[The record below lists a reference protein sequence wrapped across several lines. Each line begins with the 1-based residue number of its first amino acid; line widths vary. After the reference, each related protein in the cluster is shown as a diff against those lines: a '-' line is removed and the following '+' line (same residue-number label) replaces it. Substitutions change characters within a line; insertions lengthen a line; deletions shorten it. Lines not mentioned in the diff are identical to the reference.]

1 MSNNKKKSGA
11 SQPSKKPVAP
21 SSSPVTTTKSTTT
34 AINARA
40 TKERREER
48 KQQERR
54 QRNTFLVIAAVVIV
68 VVVAG
73 LYLISNLPQE
83 APIPDGT
90 ADRYVG
96 IPQTAN
102 IGNGMPMLGDPNAPV
117 QVVSYTSFACPSCK
131 DLHNAIS
138 DVMIDLI
145 REGIMSY
152 TVIPQE
158 NGEITNGN
166 GAARAA
172 LCAANQAKFFEFADV
187 LFSWQEIYANQ
198 AFSQARMFAGA
209 EALGMNGG
217 TFRGCIGSGD
227 AYAQFNRANELRLQ
241 LGITG
246 TPRTF
251 IQGNEYTGGNSAS
264 AFEAQVR
271 QAYQQ
276 SGRVAVPLATD
287 VPDVAPV
294 DVTPEA
300 TADVAPVEETTPEAT
315 PDVAPVDE
323 ATPEAVAPEPTEEMT
338 PES

>member
-21 SSSPVTTTKSTTT
+21 SPLPVTTTKSTT

-40 TKERREER
+40 TKERRDER

-68 VVVAG
+68 VVAAG
-73 LYLISNLPQE
+73 LYINSNLPQE

-138 DVMIDLI
+138 DTMIQLI

-158 NGEITNGN
+158 NGEVTNGN

-187 LFSWQEIYANQ
+187 LFLWQEVYANQ

-217 TFRGCIGSGD
+217 TFRNCIGSGD
-227 AYAQFNRANELRLQ
+227 TYALFNRANELRLQ

-251 IQGNEYTGGNSAS
+251 IQGNEFTGGNNAS
-264 AFEAQVR
+264 AFEQQVR

-276 SGRVAVPLATD
+276 SGRIAVPLATP
-287 VPDVAPV
+287 VPDVAPI
-294 DVTPEA
+294 DEATPEA
-300 TADVAPVEETTPEAT
+300 TSDVEPVEES
-315 PDVAPVDE
+315 
-323 ATPEAVAPEPTEEMT
+323 TPEAVAPESTAEVT